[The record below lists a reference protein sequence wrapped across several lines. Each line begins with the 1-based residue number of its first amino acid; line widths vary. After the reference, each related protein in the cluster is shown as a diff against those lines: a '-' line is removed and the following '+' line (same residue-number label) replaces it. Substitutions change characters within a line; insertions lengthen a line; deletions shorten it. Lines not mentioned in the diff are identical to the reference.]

1 MTIDVDAVYE
11 DDVLKPKRPLP
22 LKEQVRVHVTI
33 ETKAETT
40 PAAADPAGGKAIDR
54 LIACIEDTPPG
65 AAMGRDQDKHL
76 YK

>member
-1 MTIDVDAVYE
+1 MTIDVDAVCE

-40 PAAADPAGGKAIDR
+40 PAAADRTGGKAIAR
-54 LIACIEDTPPG
+54 LIACIEDMPSG
-65 AAMGRDQDKHL
+65 AAIGRDHEKHL